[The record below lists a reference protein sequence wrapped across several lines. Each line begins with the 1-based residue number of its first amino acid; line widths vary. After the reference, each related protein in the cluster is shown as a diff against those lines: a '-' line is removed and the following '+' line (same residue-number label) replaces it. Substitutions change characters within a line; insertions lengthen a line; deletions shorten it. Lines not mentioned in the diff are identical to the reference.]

1 MTQETSNRRDG
12 KKTKL
17 HNVPHLQK
25 SLLDLNSKGPK
36 CLDVIRATQ
45 LAVKLN
51 RMCACR
57 FEDLH
62 ASTSSSGVH
71 TGMEKQLGEKRRRLS
86 VKLNRI
92 LDRKPKIVW
101 ILVHNLSDSRAC
113 TSQNPVKCQKL
124 PQ

>member
-1 MTQETSNRRDG
+1 MTQETSNRRQG

-25 SLLDLNSKGPK
+25 RLIDLNSKGPK
-36 CLDVIRATQ
+36 CLDAIRATQ

-62 ASTSSSGVH
+62 TSTSFSDCSHRVGKATWWEMKMTFH
-71 TGMEKQLGEKRRRLS
+71 QAQQDFGQKAKYLMEPLTQLVG
-86 VKLNRI
+86 
-92 LDRKPKIVW
+92 
-101 ILVHNLSDSRAC
+101 
-113 TSQNPVKCQKL
+113 
-124 PQ
+124 

>member
-1 MTQETSNRRDG
+1 MILIIFATVLTQETPNRRQG

-25 SLLDLNSKGPK
+25 RLLDLNSKGPK
-36 CLDVIRATQ
+36 CLDAIRATQ

-62 ASTSSSGVH
+62 TSTSFSVRSHRDGKAAWWETKMTFCQAQQDSGQKAKYLMKPR
-71 TGMEKQLGEKRRRLS
+71 TQLVG
-86 VKLNRI
+86 
-92 LDRKPKIVW
+92 
-101 ILVHNLSDSRAC
+101 
-113 TSQNPVKCQKL
+113 
-124 PQ
+124 

>member
-1 MTQETSNRRDG
+1 MILIIFAAVMTQETSNRRDG

-36 CLDVIRATQ
+36 CLDVIRATR

-51 RMCACR
+51 RMCTCR

-62 ASTSSSGVH
+62 TGTSSSDCSHRDGKEAWWE
-71 TGMEKQLGEKRRRLS
+71 TKTTFCQAQQDFGQKAKKLMDPRTQLVG
-86 VKLNRI
+86 
-92 LDRKPKIVW
+92 
-101 ILVHNLSDSRAC
+101 
-113 TSQNPVKCQKL
+113 
-124 PQ
+124 

>member
-51 RMCACR
+51 RMWHVDLRIYMQALLPQA
-57 FEDLH
+57 FTQGWKSSLVGNEDDFP
-62 ASTSSSGVH
+62 SSS
-71 TGMEKQLGEKRRRLS
+71 TGFWTES
-86 VKLNRI
+86 
-92 LDRKPKIVW
+92 
-101 ILVHNLSDSRAC
+101 
-113 TSQNPVKCQKL
+113 QKL
-124 PQ
+124 YGSLYTTCRIAEHVQVKTL